1 MGKRYTKD
9 EISQIQMLSGEGLT
23 LRDIASQLGR
33 PEAGIR
39 NIRYRV
45 KMKTSRRESMNQLSA
60 KRQALSQQVYRVG
73 GELWRLESRAVDIEK
88 ALKVDEATLNTRLK
102 TALRKLKDT
111 RPDLFEITLEE
122 QLGKIAAE
130 LTGTLIKYLIE

>member
-45 KMKTSRRESMNQLSA
+45 KMKTSRRESIKQLSA
-60 KRQALSQQVYRVG
+60 KRQDLSQQVYRVG

-111 RPDLFEITLEE
+111 RPDLFEITFEE

-130 LTGTLIKYLIE
+130 LTGTLIRYLIE

>member
-9 EISQIQMLSGEGLT
+9 EINQIQALSGEGLT
-23 LRDIASQLGR
+23 LDEIASQLGR

-39 NIRYRV
+39 NIRYRM
-45 KMKTSRRESMNQLSA
+45 KMKTRRRESIKQLSA
-60 KRQALSQQVYRVG
+60 KRQDLSQQVYRVG

-130 LTGTLIKYLIE
+130 LTGTLIRYLIE

>member
-1 MGKRYTKD
+1 
-9 EISQIQMLSGEGLT
+9 MLSGEGLT

-73 GELWRLESRAVDIEK
+73 GELWRLESRKGDIDK
-88 ALKVDEATLNTRLK
+88 ALKVYEATLNTRLK
-102 TALRKLKDT
+102 TALRKLKNT

-122 QLGKIAAE
+122 QLGKMTAE
-130 LTGTLIKYLIE
+130 LTGTLIRYLIK

>member
-1 MGKRYTKD
+1 VGKRYTKD

-45 KMKTSRRESMNQLSA
+45 KMKTSRRESINQLSA
-60 KRQALSQQVYRVG
+60 ERQALSQQVYRVG
-73 GELWRLESRAVDIEK
+73 GELWGLESRKGDIDK
-88 ALKVDEATLNTRLK
+88 ALKVDEATLNTRLV

-111 RPDLFEITLEE
+111 RPDLFEITFEE

-130 LTGTLIKYLIE
+130 LTGTLIRYLIE

>member
-45 KMKTSRRESMNQLSA
+45 KMKTSRRESINQLSA
-60 KRQALSQQVYRVG
+60 ERQALSQQVYRVG
-73 GELWRLESRAVDIEK
+73 GELWGLESRKGDIDK

-130 LTGTLIKYLIE
+130 LTGTLLKYLNE

>member
-9 EISQIQMLSGEGLT
+9 EINQIQMLSGEGLT

-45 KMKTSRRESMNQLSA
+45 KMKTSRRESIKQLSA
-60 KRQALSQQVYRVG
+60 KRQDLSQQVYRVG

-102 TALRKLKDT
+102 TALRKLKNT

-130 LTGTLIKYLIE
+130 LTGTLIRYLIE

>member
-45 KMKTSRRESMNQLSA
+45 KMKTSRRESINQLSA
-60 KRQALSQQVYRVG
+60 ERQALSQQVYRVG
-73 GELWRLESRAVDIEK
+73 GELWGLESRKGDIDK
-88 ALKVDEATLNTRLK
+88 ALKVDEATLNTRLV

-111 RPDLFEITLEE
+111 RPDLFEITFEE